1 MKDYSVVAAMGFAEE
16 MVLSP
21 GERDGIA
28 AHGSNMANC
37 LEKQTPVDLV
47 PCMEVNPRRR
57 VEFDERPRVLTTSV
71 LIWSSSP
78 GPLLNIPS
86 RKQASRAVT

>member
-1 MKDYSVVAAMGFAEE
+1 MSFAEE
-16 MVLSP
+16 LVLSP
-21 GERDGIA
+21 GERDRNA
-28 AHGSNMANC
+28 AHGSNLGDC
-37 LEKQTPVDLV
+37 LENQTLVDLV
-47 PCMEVNPRRR
+47 PCVKVNPRRR

-78 GPLLNIPS
+78 GLLLNIPS